1 MKFFDKNIG
10 QVVTM
15 PVHNII
21 GKESCKVSFSKNMT
35 ETARY

>member
-15 PVHNII
+15 LVHNTML
-21 GKESCKVSFSKNMT
+21 KKLVKNLVKFLFLKI
-35 ETARY
+35 